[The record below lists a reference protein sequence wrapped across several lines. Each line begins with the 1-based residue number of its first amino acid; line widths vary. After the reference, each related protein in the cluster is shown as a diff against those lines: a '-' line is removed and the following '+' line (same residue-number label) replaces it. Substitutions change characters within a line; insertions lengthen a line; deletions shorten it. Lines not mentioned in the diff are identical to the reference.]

1 VGLLINYIFLFVRVI
16 LLGFSKMME
25 NEMLEKIVQDSI
37 GPGRV
42 GGIEVGEYCPCVPPA

>member
-1 VGLLINYIFLFVRVI
+1 VI

-42 GGIEVGEYCPCVPPA
+42 GELMSENTALVYRLINGVISLGHHIPF